1 MKQINRIHASAGGE
15 TMHMVASMA
24 PAAEQTKRTV
34 TGLVV
39 PWNTPGRTSAGP
51 VVVAKGAVKLPA
63 DLGRVKLLRDHSDTA
78 NFSPVGYATAAEVTD
93 EGLKMSF
100 RIAEGDDGDAALADV
115 KNRVRDALSV
125 ELVDTKVSNGT
136 LKSGNLTAVALVPI
150 PAFAEARVEMLTAA
164 ATDPA
169 ADDDAEDDDELE
181 ELEDTDETDETD
193 EHLDQADDTDDD
205 ELVIET
211 DEHLEITDTETDP
224 VEDDEDDETEKET
237 NNMEPKKKLAAAR
250 VPSGLKV
257 NQKPALTFSQAVET
271 IANMRTGTASPELTA
286 ALADITRSANP
297 AVSAPQWLGEL
308 WEGSEY
314 QREIIPTMTI
324 KPLTKLKAVG
334 WRWTQK
340 PEIEDYAGD
349 KAEIPT
355 NEVSTEPVETTA
367 NRMAVGHDIDRA
379 YFDFNETEFLEGFF
393 RARTID
399 YAMKSDAKAA
409 AFLKASAATG
419 ATVASEPDLLHA
431 AARARLVVKRQVR
444 VEPAAYLVHPNSLF
458 GLFDITQLD
467 NPAYLELLGVKPERF
482 IATDLVPENEVI
494 AYAKESVTWFELP
507 GSPIRVDAER
517 IDLGGRDSAVFAY
530 WATLLNN
537 QSGIVRV
544 PFGGEPVIEG

>member
-1 MKQINRIHASAGGE
+1 MKQINRIHASADGE

-51 VVVAKGAVKLPA
+51 VSVAEGAVKLPA

-125 ELVDTKVSNGT
+125 ELVDTKVTNGT

-169 ADDDAEDDDELE
+169 DVEDDAELDQDVEDDETV
-181 ELEDTDETDETD
+181 DPA
-193 EHLDQADDTDDD
+193 ADDA

-211 DEHLEITDTETDP
+211 DEQLEITDPETDP
-224 VEDDEDDETEKET
+224 VDDDEDDETEEET
-237 NNMEPKKKLAAAR
+237 NNMEPKKNKLAAAR

-271 IANMRTGTASPELTA
+271 IANMRTGNASPELTA

-349 KAEIPT
+349 KTAIPT

-409 AFLKASAATG
+409 AFLNTSASTG
-419 ATVASEPDLLHA
+419 TTVASEPDLLHA

-444 VEPAAYLVHPNSLF
+444 VEPSAYLVHPNSLF

-467 NPAYLELLGVKPERF
+467 NPAYLDLLGVKPERF
-482 IATDLVPENEVI
+482 IATDLVPENEIV

-517 IDLGGRDSAVFAY
+517 LDLGGRDSAVFAY

-544 PFGGEPVIEG
+544 PFGAPVVEA

>member
-1 MKQINRIHASAGGE
+1 MKQIKRIHASADGE

-51 VVVAKGAVKLPA
+51 VSVAEGAVKLPA

-125 ELVDTKVSNGT
+125 ELVDTKVTNGT

-164 ATDPA
+164 ATDPVEDDEDELDQDVEDDETVDP
-169 ADDDAEDDDELE
+169 ADDG
-181 ELEDTDETDETD
+181 
-193 EHLDQADDTDDD
+193 

-211 DEHLEITDTETDP
+211 DEQLETTDTETDP
-224 VEDDEDDETEKET
+224 VEDDEDDETEKE
-237 NNMEPKKKLAAAR
+237 NNTMPKNKLAAAR

-271 IANMRTGTASPELTA
+271 IANMRTGNASPELTA

-314 QREIIPTMTI
+314 QREIIPTMTM

-349 KAEIPT
+349 KTAIPT
-355 NEVSTEPVETTA
+355 NEVATEPVETTA

-409 AFLKASAATG
+409 AFLNTSASTG
-419 ATVASEPDLLHA
+419 TTVASEPDLLHA

-444 VEPAAYLVHPNSLF
+444 VEPSAYLVHPNSLF

-467 NPAYLELLGVKPERF
+467 NPAYLDLLGVKPERF

-544 PFGGEPVIEG
+544 PFGEPVVEA

>member
-1 MKQINRIHASAGGE
+1 MKQINRIHASADGE

-51 VVVAKGAVKLPA
+51 VSVAEGAVKLPA

-125 ELVDTKVSNGT
+125 ELVDTKVTNGT

-169 ADDDAEDDDELE
+169 DDEDDDELDQDV
-181 ELEDTDETDETD
+181 EDDETVDPV
-193 EHLDQADDTDDD
+193 DDD
-205 ELVIET
+205 AELVIET
-211 DEHLEITDTETDP
+211 DEQLETTDPETDP

-237 NNMEPKKKLAAAR
+237 NNMGPKKNKLAAAR

-271 IANMRTGTASPELTA
+271 IANMRTGNASPELTA

-314 QREIIPTMTI
+314 QREIIPTMTN

-355 NEVSTEPVETTA
+355 NEVATEPVETTA

-409 AFLKASAATG
+409 AFLNTSASTG
-419 ATVASEPDLLHA
+419 TTVATEPDLLHA
-431 AARARLVVKRQVR
+431 AASARLVVKRQVR
-444 VEPAAYLVHPNSLF
+444 VEPSAYLVHPNSLF

-467 NPAYLELLGVKPERF
+467 NPAYLDLLGVKPERF

-544 PFGGEPVIEG
+544 PFGEPVIEA

>member
-1 MKQINRIHASAGGE
+1 MKQTKRIHASADGE

-51 VVVAKGAVKLPA
+51 VSVAEGAVKLPA

-125 ELVDTKVSNGT
+125 ELVDTKVTNGT

-164 ATDPA
+164 ATDPVE
-169 ADDDAEDDDELE
+169 DDEDDDELDQDV
-181 ELEDTDETDETD
+181 EDDETVDP
-193 EHLDQADDTDDD
+193 AADDD

-211 DEHLEITDTETDP
+211 DEQLETTDTETDP
-224 VEDDEDDETEKET
+224 VEDDEDDETEKE
-237 NNMEPKKKLAAAR
+237 NNTMPKNKLAAAR

-349 KAEIPT
+349 KTEIPT

-409 AFLKASAATG
+409 AFLNTSASTG
-419 ATVASEPDLLHA
+419 TTVASEPDLLHA

-444 VEPAAYLVHPNSLF
+444 VEPSAYLVHPNSLF

-467 NPAYLELLGVKPERF
+467 NPAYLDLLGVKPERF

-544 PFGGEPVIEG
+544 PFGEPVVEA

>member
-51 VVVAKGAVKLPA
+51 VSVAEGAVKLPA

-125 ELVDTKVSNGT
+125 ELVDTKVTNGT

-169 ADDDAEDDDELE
+169 DDEDDDELDQDV
-181 ELEDTDETDETD
+181 EDDETVDPV
-193 EHLDQADDTDDD
+193 DDD
-205 ELVIET
+205 AELVIET
-211 DEHLEITDTETDP
+211 DEQLETTDTETDP

-237 NNMEPKKKLAAAR
+237 NNMGPKKNKLAAAR

-355 NEVSTEPVETTA
+355 NEVATEPVETTA

-409 AFLKASAATG
+409 AFLNTSASTG
-419 ATVASEPDLLHA
+419 TTVASEPDLLHA

-444 VEPAAYLVHPNSLF
+444 VEPSAYLVHPNSLF

-467 NPAYLELLGVKPERF
+467 NPAYLDLLGVKPERF

-544 PFGGEPVIEG
+544 PFGEPVVEA

>member
-1 MKQINRIHASAGGE
+1 MKQIKRIHASADGE

-51 VVVAKGAVKLPA
+51 VSVAEGAVKLPA

-125 ELVDTKVSNGT
+125 ELVDTKVTNGT

-164 ATDPA
+164 ATDPVE
-169 ADDDAEDDDELE
+169 DDEDDDELDQDV
-181 ELEDTDETDETD
+181 EDDET
-193 EHLDQADDTDDD
+193 ADPADDD

-211 DEHLEITDTETDP
+211 DEQLETTDTETDP
-224 VEDDEDDETEKET
+224 VEDDEDDETEKEN
-237 NNMEPKKKLAAAR
+237 NNMEPKKNKLAAAR

-355 NEVSTEPVETTA
+355 NEVATEPVETTA

-409 AFLKASAATG
+409 AFLNTSASTG
-419 ATVASEPDLLHA
+419 TTVASEPDLLHA

-444 VEPAAYLVHPNSLF
+444 VEPSAYLVHPNSLF

-467 NPAYLELLGVKPERF
+467 NPAYLDLLGVKPERF

-537 QSGIVRV
+537 QAGIVRV
-544 PFGGEPVIEG
+544 PFGEPVVEA

>member
-1 MKQINRIHASAGGE
+1 MKQINRIHASADGE

-51 VVVAKGAVKLPA
+51 VSVAEGAVKLPA

-78 NFSPVGYATAAEVTD
+78 NFSPVGYATSAEVTD

-164 ATDPA
+164 ATDPV
-169 ADDDAEDDDELE
+169 EDDDELDQAA
-181 ELEDTDETDETD
+181 EDDETVDPT
-193 EHLDQADDTDDD
+193 ADDD

-211 DEHLEITDTETDP
+211 DEQLETTDPETDP
-224 VEDDEDDETEKET
+224 VEDDEDDETEKE
-237 NNMEPKKKLAAAR
+237 NNTMPKNKLAAAR

-314 QREIIPTMTI
+314 QREIIPTMTN

-355 NEVSTEPVETTA
+355 NEVATEPVETTA

-393 RARTID
+393 RARTVD

-409 AFLKASAATG
+409 AFLNASAATG
-419 ATVASEPDLLHA
+419 TSVASEPDLLHA
-431 AARARLVVKRQVR
+431 AARARLVIKRQVR
-444 VEPAAYLVHPNSLF
+444 VEPSAYLVHPNSLF

-467 NPAYLELLGVKPERF
+467 NPAYLDLLGVKPERF
-482 IATDLVPENEVI
+482 IATDLVPEHEVV

-544 PFGGEPVIEG
+544 PFAGGDNVIED

>member
-1 MKQINRIHASAGGE
+1 MKQIKRIHASADGE

-51 VVVAKGAVKLPA
+51 VSVAEGAVKLPA

-125 ELVDTKVSNGT
+125 ELVDTKVTNGT

-169 ADDDAEDDDELE
+169 DDEDDDELDQDV
-181 ELEDTDETDETD
+181 EDDETVDP
-193 EHLDQADDTDDD
+193 ADDDA

-211 DEHLEITDTETDP
+211 DEQLEITDPETDP

-355 NEVSTEPVETTA
+355 NEVATEPVETTA

-379 YFDFNETEFLEGFF
+379 YFDFNEIEFLEGFF

-409 AFLKASAATG
+409 AFLNTSASTG
-419 ATVASEPDLLHA
+419 TTVATEPDLLHA

-444 VEPAAYLVHPNSLF
+444 VEPSAYLVHPNSLF

-467 NPAYLELLGVKPERF
+467 NPAYLDLLGVKPERF

-537 QSGIVRV
+537 QAGIVRV
-544 PFGGEPVIEG
+544 PFGEPVVEA

>member
-1 MKQINRIHASAGGE
+1 MKRLNRINASAGGE

-51 VVVAKGAVKLPA
+51 VSVAEGAVKLPA

-125 ELVDTKVSNGT
+125 ELVDTKVTNGT

-164 ATDPA
+164 ATDPVE
-169 ADDDAEDDDELE
+169 DDEDDDELDQDV
-181 ELEDTDETDETD
+181 EDDETVDP
-193 EHLDQADDTDDD
+193 AADDD

-211 DEHLEITDTETDP
+211 DEQLETTDTETDP
-224 VEDDEDDETEKET
+224 VEDDEDDETEEET
-237 NNMEPKKKLAAAR
+237 NNMEPKKNKLAAAR

-349 KAEIPT
+349 KTAIPT
-355 NEVSTEPVETTA
+355 NEVATEPVETTA

-409 AFLKASAATG
+409 AFLNTSASTG
-419 ATVASEPDLLHA
+419 TTVASEPDLLHA

-444 VEPAAYLVHPNSLF
+444 VEPSAYLVHPNSLF

-467 NPAYLELLGVKPERF
+467 NPAYLDLLGVKPERF
-482 IATDLVPENEVI
+482 IATDLVPENEVV

-544 PFGGEPVIEG
+544 PFGEPVVEA

>member
-1 MKQINRIHASAGGE
+1 MKQIKRIHASADGE

-51 VVVAKGAVKLPA
+51 VSVAEGAVQLPA

-125 ELVDTKVSNGT
+125 ELVDTKVTNGT

-164 ATDPA
+164 ATDPV
-169 ADDDAEDDDELE
+169 DDDEDDDELDQDV
-181 ELEDTDETDETD
+181 EDDETVDP
-193 EHLDQADDTDDD
+193 ADDD

-211 DEHLEITDTETDP
+211 DEQLETTDTETDP
-224 VEDDEDDETEKET
+224 VEDDDDDETEEET
-237 NNMEPKKKLAAAR
+237 NNMEPKKNKLAAAR

-349 KAEIPT
+349 KTAIPT
-355 NEVSTEPVETTA
+355 NEVATEPVETTA

-409 AFLKASAATG
+409 AFLNTSAATG
-419 ATVASEPDLLHA
+419 TTVASEPDLLHA

-444 VEPAAYLVHPNSLF
+444 VEPSAYLVHPNSLF

-467 NPAYLELLGVKPERF
+467 NPAYLDLLGVKPERF

-537 QSGIVRV
+537 QAGIVRV
-544 PFGGEPVIEG
+544 PFGEPVVEA

>member
-1 MKQINRIHASAGGE
+1 MKQINRIHASTGGE

-51 VVVAKGAVKLPA
+51 VSVAEGAVKLPA

-125 ELVDTKVSNGT
+125 ELVDTKVTNGT

-169 ADDDAEDDDELE
+169 DDEDDAELDQDVEDDETV
-181 ELEDTDETDETD
+181 DPA
-193 EHLDQADDTDDD
+193 ADDA

-211 DEHLEITDTETDP
+211 DEQLEITDPETDP
-224 VEDDEDDETEKET
+224 VDDDEDDETEEET
-237 NNMEPKKKLAAAR
+237 NNMEPKKNKLAAAR

-271 IANMRTGTASPELTA
+271 IANMRTGNASPELTA

-314 QREIIPTMTI
+314 QREIIPTMTN

-355 NEVSTEPVETTA
+355 NEVATEPVETTA

-409 AFLKASAATG
+409 AFLNTSASTG
-419 ATVASEPDLLHA
+419 TTVASEPDLLHA

-444 VEPAAYLVHPNSLF
+444 VEPSAYLVHPNSLF

-467 NPAYLELLGVKPERF
+467 NPAYLDLLGVKPERF

-544 PFGGEPVIEG
+544 PFGEPVIEG

>member
-1 MKQINRIHASAGGE
+1 MKQINRIHASTGGE

-51 VVVAKGAVKLPA
+51 VSVAEGAVKLPA

-125 ELVDTKVSNGT
+125 ELVDTKVTNGT

-164 ATDPA
+164 ATDPVE
-169 ADDDAEDDDELE
+169 DDEDDDELDQDV
-181 ELEDTDETDETD
+181 EDDETVDP
-193 EHLDQADDTDDD
+193 ADDG

-211 DEHLEITDTETDP
+211 DEQLETTDTETDP
-224 VEDDEDDETEKET
+224 VEDDEDDETEKE
-237 NNMEPKKKLAAAR
+237 NNTMPKNKLAAAR

-349 KAEIPT
+349 KTAIPT

-409 AFLKASAATG
+409 AFLNTSASTG
-419 ATVASEPDLLHA
+419 TTVASEPDLLHA

-444 VEPAAYLVHPNSLF
+444 VEPSAYLVHPNSLF

-467 NPAYLELLGVKPERF
+467 NPAYLDLLGVKPERF
-482 IATDLVPENEVI
+482 IATDLVPENEVV

-544 PFGGEPVIEG
+544 PFGEPVVEA

>member
-1 MKQINRIHASAGGE
+1 MKQIKRIHASADGE

-51 VVVAKGAVKLPA
+51 VSVAEGAVKLPA

-125 ELVDTKVSNGT
+125 ELVDTKVTNGT

-169 ADDDAEDDDELE
+169 EDDEDELDQDV
-181 ELEDTDETDETD
+181 EDDETVDP
-193 EHLDQADDTDDD
+193 ADD

-211 DEHLEITDTETDP
+211 DEQLETTDTATDP
-224 VEDDEDDETEKET
+224 VEDDEDDETEKEN
-237 NNMEPKKKLAAAR
+237 NNMEPKKNKLAAAR

-355 NEVSTEPVETTA
+355 NEVATEPVETTA

-409 AFLKASAATG
+409 AFLNTSASTG
-419 ATVASEPDLLHA
+419 TTVASEPDLLHA

-444 VEPAAYLVHPNSLF
+444 VEPSAYLVHPNSLF

-467 NPAYLELLGVKPERF
+467 NPAYLDLLGVKPERF

-537 QSGIVRV
+537 QAGIVRV
-544 PFGGEPVIEG
+544 PFGEPVVEA

>member
-1 MKQINRIHASAGGE
+1 MKQIKRIHASAGGE

-51 VVVAKGAVKLPA
+51 VSVAEGAVKLPA

-125 ELVDTKVSNGT
+125 ELVDTKVTNGT

-164 ATDPA
+164 ATDPVEDDEDELDQDVEDDETVDP
-169 ADDDAEDDDELE
+169 ADDG
-181 ELEDTDETDETD
+181 
-193 EHLDQADDTDDD
+193 

-211 DEHLEITDTETDP
+211 DEQLETTDTETDP
-224 VEDDEDDETEKET
+224 VEDDEDDETEKE
-237 NNMEPKKKLAAAR
+237 NNTMPKNKLAAAR

-349 KAEIPT
+349 KTAIPT
-355 NEVSTEPVETTA
+355 NEVATEPVETTA

-409 AFLKASAATG
+409 AFLNTSASTG
-419 ATVASEPDLLHA
+419 TSVASEPDLLHA

-444 VEPAAYLVHPNSLF
+444 VEPSAYLVHPNSLF

-467 NPAYLELLGVKPERF
+467 NPAYLDLLGVKPERF

-544 PFGGEPVIEG
+544 PFGEPVVEA

>member
-1 MKQINRIHASAGGE
+1 MKQIKRIHASADGE

-51 VVVAKGAVKLPA
+51 VSVAEGAVKLPA

-125 ELVDTKVSNGT
+125 ELVDTKVTNGT

-169 ADDDAEDDDELE
+169 EDDEDELDQDV
-181 ELEDTDETDETD
+181 EDDETVDP
-193 EHLDQADDTDDD
+193 ADD

-211 DEHLEITDTETDP
+211 DEQLETTDTETDP
-224 VEDDEDDETEKET
+224 VEDDEDDETEKEN
-237 NNMEPKKKLAAAR
+237 NNMEPKKNKLAAAR

-355 NEVSTEPVETTA
+355 NEVATEPVETTA

-409 AFLKASAATG
+409 AFLNTSASTG
-419 ATVASEPDLLHA
+419 TTVASEPDLLHA

-444 VEPAAYLVHPNSLF
+444 VEPSAYLVHPNSLF

-467 NPAYLELLGVKPERF
+467 NPAYLDLLGVKPERF

-537 QSGIVRV
+537 QAGIVRV
-544 PFGGEPVIEG
+544 PFGEPVVEA

>member
-1 MKQINRIHASAGGE
+1 MKQINRIHASTGGE

-51 VVVAKGAVKLPA
+51 VSVAEGAVKLPA

-125 ELVDTKVSNGT
+125 ELVDTKVTNGT

-169 ADDDAEDDDELE
+169 DDEDDAELDQDVEDDETA
-181 ELEDTDETDETD
+181 DP
-193 EHLDQADDTDDD
+193 ADDA

-211 DEHLEITDTETDP
+211 DEQLETTDTETDP
-224 VEDDEDDETEKET
+224 VEDDEDDETEKEN
-237 NNMEPKKKLAAAR
+237 NNMEPKKNKLAAAR

-355 NEVSTEPVETTA
+355 NEVATEPVETTA

-409 AFLKASAATG
+409 AFLNTSASTG
-419 ATVASEPDLLHA
+419 TTVASEPDLLHA

-444 VEPAAYLVHPNSLF
+444 VEPSAYLVHPNSLF

-467 NPAYLELLGVKPERF
+467 NPAYLDLLGVKPERF
-482 IATDLVPENEVI
+482 IATDLVPENEVV

-544 PFGGEPVIEG
+544 PFGEPVVEA

>member
-1 MKQINRIHASAGGE
+1 MKQINRIHASADGE

-51 VVVAKGAVKLPA
+51 VSVAEGAVKLPA

-125 ELVDTKVSNGT
+125 ELVDTKVTNGT

-164 ATDPA
+164 ATDPVE
-169 ADDDAEDDDELE
+169 DDEDDDELDQAA
-181 ELEDTDETDETD
+181 EDDET
-193 EHLDQADDTDDD
+193 ADPADD

-211 DEHLEITDTETDP
+211 DEQLETTDPETDP
-224 VEDDEDDETEKET
+224 VEDDETEKET
-237 NNMEPKKKLAAAR
+237 NNMEPKKNKLAAAR

-409 AFLKASAATG
+409 AFLNTSASTGTSVAA
-419 ATVASEPDLLHA
+419 EPDLLHA

-444 VEPAAYLVHPNSLF
+444 VEPSAYLVHPNSLF

-467 NPAYLELLGVKPERF
+467 NPAYLDLLGVKPERF
-482 IATDLVPENEVI
+482 IATDLVPENEVV

>member
-1 MKQINRIHASAGGE
+1 MKQINRIHASADGE

-51 VVVAKGAVKLPA
+51 VSVAEGAVKLPA

-125 ELVDTKVSNGT
+125 ELVDTKVTNGT

-169 ADDDAEDDDELE
+169 DDEDDDELDQDV
-181 ELEDTDETDETD
+181 EDDETVDP
-193 EHLDQADDTDDD
+193 ADDDA

-211 DEHLEITDTETDP
+211 DEQLEITDPETDP

-355 NEVSTEPVETTA
+355 NEVATEPVETTA

-379 YFDFNETEFLEGFF
+379 YFDFNEIEFLEGFF

-409 AFLKASAATG
+409 AFLNTSASTG
-419 ATVASEPDLLHA
+419 TTVATEPDLLHA

-444 VEPAAYLVHPNSLF
+444 VEPSAYLVHPNSLF

-467 NPAYLELLGVKPERF
+467 NPAYLDLLGVKPERF

-537 QSGIVRV
+537 QAGIVRV
-544 PFGGEPVIEG
+544 PFGEPVVEA

>member
-1 MKQINRIHASAGGE
+1 
-15 TMHMVASMA
+15 
-24 PAAEQTKRTV
+24 
-34 TGLVV
+34 
-39 PWNTPGRTSAGP
+39 
-51 VVVAKGAVKLPA
+51 
-63 DLGRVKLLRDHSDTA
+63 
-78 NFSPVGYATAAEVTD
+78 
-93 EGLKMSF
+93 
-100 RIAEGDDGDAALADV
+100 
-115 KNRVRDALSV
+115 
-125 ELVDTKVSNGT
+125 
-136 LKSGNLTAVALVPI
+136 
-150 PAFAEARVEMLTAA
+150 
-164 ATDPA
+164 
-169 ADDDAEDDDELE
+169 
-181 ELEDTDETDETD
+181 
-193 EHLDQADDTDDD
+193 
-205 ELVIET
+205 
-211 DEHLEITDTETDP
+211 
-224 VEDDEDDETEKET
+224 
-237 NNMEPKKKLAAAR
+237 MEPKKKLAAAR

-409 AFLKASAATG
+409 AFLNTSAATG
-419 ATVASEPDLLHA
+419 TTVASEPDLLHA

-444 VEPAAYLVHPNSLF
+444 VEPSAYLVHPNSLF

-467 NPAYLELLGVKPERF
+467 NPAYLDLLGVKPERF
-482 IATDLVPENEVI
+482 IATDLVPENEVV

-544 PFGGEPVIEG
+544 PFGEPVVEG

>member
-1 MKQINRIHASAGGE
+1 MKKIKRINASAAAGE

-24 PAAEQTKRTV
+24 PSAEQEKRTV

-51 VVVAKGAVKLPA
+51 VVVAEGAVKLPA

-78 NFSPVGYATAAEVTD
+78 NFSPVGYATGAEVTD

-125 ELVDTKVSNGT
+125 ELVDTKVTNGT

-164 ATDPA
+164 AADPV
-169 ADDDAEDDDELE
+169 DDEDDDEA
-181 ELEDTDETDETD
+181 DETVDDE
-193 EHLDQADDTDDD
+193 LDQADDTDDD

-211 DEHLEITDTETDP
+211 DEQLEMTDPETDP
-224 VEDDEDDETEKET
+224 VDDDEDDETEKE
-237 NNMEPKKKLAAAR
+237 NNTMPKNKLAAAR

-271 IANMRTGTASPELTA
+271 IVNMRTGTASPELTA

-308 WEGSEY
+308 WDGSEY
-314 QREIIPTMTI
+314 QREIIPTMTN

-349 KAEIPT
+349 KAAIPT
-355 NEVSTEPVETTA
+355 NTVSTEPVETTA

-409 AFLKASAATG
+409 EFLNASAATG

-444 VEPAAYLVHPNSLF
+444 VEPSAYLVHPNSLF

-467 NPAYLELLGVKPERF
+467 NPAYLDLLGVKPERF
-482 IATDLVPENEVI
+482 IATDLVPENEVV
-494 AYAKESVTWFELP
+494 AYAKDSVTWFELP

-544 PFGGEPVIEG
+544 PFGAPVIEG

>member
-51 VVVAKGAVKLPA
+51 VSVAEGAVKLPA

-125 ELVDTKVSNGT
+125 ELVDTKVTNGT

-169 ADDDAEDDDELE
+169 DDEDDDELDQDV
-181 ELEDTDETDETD
+181 EDDETVDP
-193 EHLDQADDTDDD
+193 ADDDA

-211 DEHLEITDTETDP
+211 DEQLETTDPETDP

-237 NNMEPKKKLAAAR
+237 NNMGPKKNKLAAAR

-271 IANMRTGTASPELTA
+271 IANMRTGNASPELTA

-349 KAEIPT
+349 KTEIPT
-355 NEVSTEPVETTA
+355 NEVATEPVETTA

-409 AFLKASAATG
+409 AFLNTSASTG
-419 ATVASEPDLLHA
+419 TTVASEPDLLHA

-444 VEPAAYLVHPNSLF
+444 VEPSAYLVHPNSLF

-467 NPAYLELLGVKPERF
+467 NPAYLDLLGVKPERF

-537 QSGIVRV
+537 QAGIVRV
-544 PFGGEPVIEG
+544 PFGEPVVEA

>member
-1 MKQINRIHASAGGE
+1 MKQINRIHASTGGE

-51 VVVAKGAVKLPA
+51 VSVAEGAVKLPA

-78 NFSPVGYATAAEVTD
+78 NFSPVGYATSAEVTD

-125 ELVDTKVSNGT
+125 ELVDTKVTNGT

-164 ATDPA
+164 ATDPVE
-169 ADDDAEDDDELE
+169 DDEDDDELDQDV
-181 ELEDTDETDETD
+181 EDDETVDP
-193 EHLDQADDTDDD
+193 ADD

-211 DEHLEITDTETDP
+211 DEQLETTDTETDP
-224 VEDDEDDETEKET
+224 VDDDEDDETEKEN

-355 NEVSTEPVETTA
+355 NEVATEPVETTA

-409 AFLKASAATG
+409 AFLNASAATG
-419 ATVASEPDLLHA
+419 TSVAAEPDLLHA

-444 VEPAAYLVHPNSLF
+444 VEPSAYLVHPNSLF

-467 NPAYLELLGVKPERF
+467 NPAYLDLLGVKPERF

>member
-1 MKQINRIHASAGGE
+1 MKQINRIHASADGE

-51 VVVAKGAVKLPA
+51 VSVAEGAVKLPA

-125 ELVDTKVSNGT
+125 ELVDTKVTNGT

-164 ATDPA
+164 ATDPVE
-169 ADDDAEDDDELE
+169 DDEDDDELDQDV
-181 ELEDTDETDETD
+181 EDDET
-193 EHLDQADDTDDD
+193 ADPADDD

-211 DEHLEITDTETDP
+211 DEQLETTDTETDP
-224 VEDDEDDETEKET
+224 VEDDEDDETEKE
-237 NNMEPKKKLAAAR
+237 NNTMPKNKLAAAR

-271 IANMRTGTASPELTA
+271 IANMRTGNASPELTA

-355 NEVSTEPVETTA
+355 NEVATEPVETTA

-409 AFLKASAATG
+409 AFLNTSASTG
-419 ATVASEPDLLHA
+419 TTVASEPDLLHA

-444 VEPAAYLVHPNSLF
+444 VEPSAYLVHPNSLF

-467 NPAYLELLGVKPERF
+467 NPAYLDLLGVKPERF

-544 PFGGEPVIEG
+544 PFGEPVVEA

>member
-1 MKQINRIHASAGGE
+1 MKQIKRIHASADGE

-51 VVVAKGAVKLPA
+51 VSVAEGAVKLPA

-125 ELVDTKVSNGT
+125 ELVDTKVTNGT

-164 ATDPA
+164 ATDPVE
-169 ADDDAEDDDELE
+169 DDEDDDELDQDV
-181 ELEDTDETDETD
+181 EDDETVDPA
-193 EHLDQADDTDDD
+193 ADG

-211 DEHLEITDTETDP
+211 DEQLETTDTETDP
-224 VEDDEDDETEKET
+224 VEDDEDDETEKE
-237 NNMEPKKKLAAAR
+237 NNTMPKNKLAAAR

-271 IANMRTGTASPELTA
+271 IANMRTGNASPELTA

-349 KAEIPT
+349 KTEIPT
-355 NEVSTEPVETTA
+355 NEVATEPVETTA

-409 AFLKASAATG
+409 AFLNTSASTG
-419 ATVASEPDLLHA
+419 TTVASEPDLLHA

-444 VEPAAYLVHPNSLF
+444 VEPSAYLVHPNSLF

-467 NPAYLELLGVKPERF
+467 NPAYLDLLGVKPERF

-544 PFGGEPVIEG
+544 PFGEPVVEA

>member
-1 MKQINRIHASAGGE
+1 MKQINRIHASTGGE

-51 VVVAKGAVKLPA
+51 VSVAEGAVKLPA

-125 ELVDTKVSNGT
+125 ELVDTKVTNGT

-164 ATDPA
+164 ATDPVE
-169 ADDDAEDDDELE
+169 DDEDDDELDQDV
-181 ELEDTDETDETD
+181 EDDETVDP
-193 EHLDQADDTDDD
+193 ADDG

-211 DEHLEITDTETDP
+211 DEQLETTDPATDP
-224 VEDDEDDETEKET
+224 VEDDEDDETEKEN
-237 NNMEPKKKLAAAR
+237 NNMEPKKNKLAAAR

-349 KAEIPT
+349 KTAIPT
-355 NEVSTEPVETTA
+355 NEVATEPVETTA

-409 AFLKASAATG
+409 AFLNTSASTG
-419 ATVASEPDLLHA
+419 TTVASEPDLLHA

-444 VEPAAYLVHPNSLF
+444 VEPSAYLVHPNSLF

-467 NPAYLELLGVKPERF
+467 NPAYLDLLGVKPERF
-482 IATDLVPENEVI
+482 IATDLVPENEVV

-537 QSGIVRV
+537 QAGIVRV
-544 PFGGEPVIEG
+544 PFGEPVVEG

>member
-1 MKQINRIHASAGGE
+1 MKQIKRIHASADGE

-51 VVVAKGAVKLPA
+51 VSVAEGAVKLPA

-125 ELVDTKVSNGT
+125 ELVDTKVTNGT

-164 ATDPA
+164 ATDPVE
-169 ADDDAEDDDELE
+169 DDEDDDELDQDV
-181 ELEDTDETDETD
+181 EDDETVDP
-193 EHLDQADDTDDD
+193 ADDG

-211 DEHLEITDTETDP
+211 DEQLETTDTETDP
-224 VEDDEDDETEKET
+224 VEDDEDDETEKEN

-271 IANMRTGTASPELTA
+271 IANMRTGNASPELTA

-314 QREIIPTMTI
+314 QREIIPTMTN

-355 NEVSTEPVETTA
+355 NEVATEPVETTA

-409 AFLKASAATG
+409 AFLNTSASTG
-419 ATVASEPDLLHA
+419 TTVASEPDLLHA
-431 AARARLVVKRQVR
+431 AARARLVIKRQVR
-444 VEPAAYLVHPNSLF
+444 VEPSAYLVHPNSLF

-467 NPAYLELLGVKPERF
+467 NPAYLDLLGVKPERF

-544 PFGGEPVIEG
+544 PFGEPVIEG

>member
-1 MKQINRIHASAGGE
+1 MNQIKRITASADGE

-51 VVVAKGAVKLPA
+51 VSVAEGAVKLPA

-100 RIAEGDDGDAALADV
+100 LIAEGDDGDAALADV

-169 ADDDAEDDDELE
+169 EDDDE
-181 ELEDTDETDETD
+181 DDDDE
-193 EHLDQADDTDDD
+193 LDQDDETDDD

-211 DEHLEITDTETDP
+211 DEQLEITDPETDP
-224 VEDDEDDETEKET
+224 VEDDEDDETEEET
-237 NNMEPKKKLAAAR
+237 NNMEPKKKLVAAR

-257 NQKPALTFSQAVET
+257 NQKPELTFSQAVET
-271 IANMRTGTASPELTA
+271 IVNMRTGTASPELTA
-286 ALADITRSANP
+286 KLADITRSANP

-314 QREIIPTMTI
+314 QREIIPTMSV

-409 AFLKASAATG
+409 AFLNEAAATG
-419 ATVASEPDLLHA
+419 TSVASEPDLLHA

-444 VEPAAYLVHPNSLF
+444 VEPSAYLVHPNSLF

-467 NPAYLELLGVKPERF
+467 NPAYLDLLGVKPERF
-482 IATDLVPENEVI
+482 IATDLVPENEVV

-544 PFGGEPVIEG
+544 PFGAPVIEG

>member
-51 VVVAKGAVKLPA
+51 VSVAEGAVKLPA

-125 ELVDTKVSNGT
+125 ELVDTKVTNGT

-164 ATDPA
+164 ATDPVE
-169 ADDDAEDDDELE
+169 DDEDDDELDQAA
-181 ELEDTDETDETD
+181 EDDETVDP
-193 EHLDQADDTDDD
+193 ADDD

-211 DEHLEITDTETDP
+211 DEQLETTDPETDP
-224 VEDDEDDETEKET
+224 VEDDEDDETEKE
-237 NNMEPKKKLAAAR
+237 NNTMPKNKLAAAR

-314 QREIIPTMTI
+314 QREIIPTMTN

-349 KAEIPT
+349 KTEIPT
-355 NEVSTEPVETTA
+355 NEVATEPVETTA

-409 AFLKASAATG
+409 AFLNTSASTG
-419 ATVASEPDLLHA
+419 TTVASEPDLLHA

-444 VEPAAYLVHPNSLF
+444 VEPSAYLVHPNSLF

-467 NPAYLELLGVKPERF
+467 NPAYLDLLGVKPERF

-544 PFGGEPVIEG
+544 PFGEPVVEA

>member
-1 MKQINRIHASAGGE
+1 MKQINRIHASADGE

-51 VVVAKGAVKLPA
+51 VSVAEGAVKLPA

-125 ELVDTKVSNGT
+125 ELVDTKVTNGT

-169 ADDDAEDDDELE
+169 DDEDDDEL
-181 ELEDTDETDETD
+181 
-193 EHLDQADDTDDD
+193 DQAAEDDEPAEPADDA

-211 DEHLEITDTETDP
+211 DEQLEITDPETDP

-237 NNMEPKKKLAAAR
+237 NNMEPKKNKLAAAR

-271 IANMRTGTASPELTA
+271 IANMRTGNASPELTA

-314 QREIIPTMTI
+314 QREIIPTMTN

-355 NEVSTEPVETTA
+355 NEVATEPVETTA

-409 AFLKASAATG
+409 AFLNTSASTG
-419 ATVASEPDLLHA
+419 TTVASEPDLLHA

-444 VEPAAYLVHPNSLF
+444 VEPSAYLVHPNSLF

-467 NPAYLELLGVKPERF
+467 NPAYLDLLGVKPERF

-517 IDLGGRDSAVFAY
+517 IDLAGRDSAVFAY

-537 QSGIVRV
+537 QAGIVRV
-544 PFGGEPVIEG
+544 PFGEPVVEA

>member
-1 MKQINRIHASAGGE
+1 MKQINRIHASADGE

-51 VVVAKGAVKLPA
+51 VSVAEGAVKLPA

-93 EGLKMSF
+93 EGLKMAF

-125 ELVDTKVSNGT
+125 ELVDTKVTNGT

-169 ADDDAEDDDELE
+169 DDEDDDELDQDV
-181 ELEDTDETDETD
+181 EDDETVDP
-193 EHLDQADDTDDD
+193 ADDDA

-211 DEHLEITDTETDP
+211 DEQLETTDTETDP

-355 NEVSTEPVETTA
+355 NEVATEPVETTA

-409 AFLKASAATG
+409 AFLNTSASTG
-419 ATVASEPDLLHA
+419 TTVASEPDLLHA

-444 VEPAAYLVHPNSLF
+444 VEPSAYLVHPNSLF

-467 NPAYLELLGVKPERF
+467 NPAYLDLLGVKPERF

>member
-1 MKQINRIHASAGGE
+1 MKQIKRIHASADGE

-51 VVVAKGAVKLPA
+51 VSVAEGAVKLPA

-125 ELVDTKVSNGT
+125 ELVDTKVTNGT

-164 ATDPA
+164 ATDPVE
-169 ADDDAEDDDELE
+169 DDEDDDELDQDV
-181 ELEDTDETDETD
+181 EDDETVDPAVD
-193 EHLDQADDTDDD
+193 G

-211 DEHLEITDTETDP
+211 DEQLETTDTDTDTDP
-224 VEDDEDDETEKET
+224 VEDDEDDETEEET
-237 NNMEPKKKLAAAR
+237 NNMEPKKNKLAAAR

-271 IANMRTGTASPELTA
+271 IANMRTGNASPELTA

-349 KAEIPT
+349 KTAIPT

-409 AFLKASAATG
+409 AFLNTSAATG
-419 ATVASEPDLLHA
+419 TTVAAEPDLLHA

-444 VEPAAYLVHPNSLF
+444 VEPSAYLVHPNSLF

-467 NPAYLELLGVKPERF
+467 NPAYLDLLGVKPERF

-544 PFGGEPVIEG
+544 PFGEPVIEA

>member
-1 MKQINRIHASAGGE
+1 MKRLNRINASAGGE

-51 VVVAKGAVKLPA
+51 VSVAEGAVKLPA

-78 NFSPVGYATAAEVTD
+78 NFSPVGYATAAEVTA

-125 ELVDTKVSNGT
+125 ELVDTKVTNGT

-164 ATDPA
+164 ATDPVE
-169 ADDDAEDDDELE
+169 DDEDDDELDQDV
-181 ELEDTDETDETD
+181 EDDETVDP
-193 EHLDQADDTDDD
+193 AADD

-211 DEHLEITDTETDP
+211 DEQLEITDTETDP

-237 NNMEPKKKLAAAR
+237 NNMEPKKNKLAAAR

-409 AFLKASAATG
+409 AFLNTSASTG
-419 ATVASEPDLLHA
+419 TTVAAEPDLLHA

-444 VEPAAYLVHPNSLF
+444 VEPSAYLVHPNSLF

-467 NPAYLELLGVKPERF
+467 NPAYLDLLGVKPERF
-482 IATDLVPENEVI
+482 IATDLVPENEVV

-544 PFGGEPVIEG
+544 PFGEPVVEA

>member
-1 MKQINRIHASAGGE
+1 MKQINRIHASTGGE

-51 VVVAKGAVKLPA
+51 VSVAEGAVKLPA

-78 NFSPVGYATAAEVTD
+78 NFSPVGYATSAEVTA

-125 ELVDTKVSNGT
+125 ELVDTKVTNGT

-164 ATDPA
+164 ATDPVE
-169 ADDDAEDDDELE
+169 DDDEDDDELDQAA
-181 ELEDTDETDETD
+181 EDDETADP
-193 EHLDQADDTDDD
+193 ADDG

-211 DEHLEITDTETDP
+211 DEQLETTDTETDP
-224 VEDDEDDETEKET
+224 VEDDDEDDETEKE
-237 NNMEPKKKLAAAR
+237 NNTMPKNKLAAAR

-355 NEVSTEPVETTA
+355 NEVATEPVETTA

-409 AFLKASAATG
+409 AFLNDSAATG
-419 ATVASEPDLLHA
+419 TTVAAEPDLLHA

-444 VEPAAYLVHPNSLF
+444 VEPSAYLVHPNSLF

-467 NPAYLELLGVKPERF
+467 NPAYLDLLGVKPERF

>member
-1 MKQINRIHASAGGE
+1 MKHTKRITASAGGE

-51 VVVAKGAVKLPA
+51 VSVAEGAVKLPA

-125 ELVDTKVSNGT
+125 ELVDTKVTNGT

-164 ATDPA
+164 ATDPVE
-169 ADDDAEDDDELE
+169 DDEDDDELDQAA
-181 ELEDTDETDETD
+181 EDDETVDP
-193 EHLDQADDTDDD
+193 AAAADD

-211 DEHLEITDTETDP
+211 DEQLETTDPETDP
-224 VEDDEDDETEKET
+224 VEDDEDDDTEKE
-237 NNMEPKKKLAAAR
+237 NNTMPKNKLAAAR

-257 NQKPALTFSQAVET
+257 TQKPALTFSQAVET
-271 IANMRTGTASPELTA
+271 IVNMRTGTASPELTA

-314 QREIIPTMTI
+314 QREIIPTMTN

-349 KAEIPT
+349 KTAIPT
-355 NEVSTEPVETTA
+355 NEVATEPVETTA

-409 AFLKASAATG
+409 AFLNTSASTG
-419 ATVASEPDLLHA
+419 TTVASEPDLLHA
-431 AARARLVVKRQVR
+431 AARARLVIKRQVR
-444 VEPAAYLVHPNSLF
+444 VEPSAYLVHPNSLF

-467 NPAYLELLGVKPERF
+467 NPAYLDLLGVKPERF
-482 IATDLVPENEVI
+482 IATDLVPENEVV

-517 IDLGGRDSAVFAY
+517 IDLAGRDSAVFAY

-544 PFGGEPVIEG
+544 PFGEPGVEG

>member
-1 MKQINRIHASAGGE
+1 MEQINRIHASADGE

-51 VVVAKGAVKLPA
+51 VSVAEGAVKLPA

-125 ELVDTKVSNGT
+125 ELVDTKVTNGT

-164 ATDPA
+164 ATDP
-169 ADDDAEDDDELE
+169 
-181 ELEDTDETDETD
+181 
-193 EHLDQADDTDDD
+193 
-205 ELVIET
+205 
-211 DEHLEITDTETDP
+211 
-224 VEDDEDDETEKET
+224 VEDDEDDETEKE
-237 NNMEPKKKLAAAR
+237 NNTMPKNKLAAAR

-257 NQKPALTFSQAVET
+257 KQKPALTFSQAVET

-349 KAEIPT
+349 KTEIPT

-409 AFLKASAATG
+409 AFLNTSASTG
-419 ATVASEPDLLHA
+419 TTVASEPDLLHA

-444 VEPAAYLVHPNSLF
+444 VEPSAYLVHPNSLF

-467 NPAYLELLGVKPERF
+467 NPAYLDLLGVKPERF
-482 IATDLVPENEVI
+482 IATDLVPENEVV

-544 PFGGEPVIEG
+544 PFGEPVVEA

>member
-1 MKQINRIHASAGGE
+1 MKQIKRIHASADGE

-51 VVVAKGAVKLPA
+51 VSVAEGAVKLPA

-125 ELVDTKVSNGT
+125 ELVDTKVTNGT

-164 ATDPA
+164 ATDPVE
-169 ADDDAEDDDELE
+169 DDEDDDELDQDV
-181 ELEDTDETDETD
+181 EDDETVDP
-193 EHLDQADDTDDD
+193 ADDG

-211 DEHLEITDTETDP
+211 DEQLETTDTETDP
-224 VEDDEDDETEKET
+224 VEDDEDDETEKE
-237 NNMEPKKKLAAAR
+237 NNTMPKNKLAAAR

-271 IANMRTGTASPELTA
+271 IANMRTGNASPELTA

-349 KAEIPT
+349 KTAIPT
-355 NEVSTEPVETTA
+355 NEVATEPVETTA

-409 AFLKASAATG
+409 AFLNTSASTG
-419 ATVASEPDLLHA
+419 TTVASEPDLLHA

-444 VEPAAYLVHPNSLF
+444 VEPSAYLVHPNSLF

-467 NPAYLELLGVKPERF
+467 NPAYLDLLGVKPERF

-544 PFGGEPVIEG
+544 PFGEPVVEA

>member
-1 MKQINRIHASAGGE
+1 MEQINRIHASADGE

-51 VVVAKGAVKLPA
+51 VSVAEGAVKLPA

-125 ELVDTKVSNGT
+125 ELVDTKVTNGT

-169 ADDDAEDDDELE
+169 DDEDDDELDQDV
-181 ELEDTDETDETD
+181 EDDETVDPV
-193 EHLDQADDTDDD
+193 DDD
-205 ELVIET
+205 AELVIET
-211 DEHLEITDTETDP
+211 DEQLEITDPETDP

-237 NNMEPKKKLAAAR
+237 NNMGPKKNKLAAAR

-355 NEVSTEPVETTA
+355 NEVATEPVETTA

-409 AFLKASAATG
+409 AFLNTSASTG
-419 ATVASEPDLLHA
+419 TTVATEPDLLHA

-444 VEPAAYLVHPNSLF
+444 VEPSAYLVHPNSLF

-467 NPAYLELLGVKPERF
+467 NPAYLDLLGVKPERF
-482 IATDLVPENEVI
+482 IATDLVPENEVV

-537 QSGIVRV
+537 QAGIVRV
-544 PFGGEPVIEG
+544 PFGEPVVEA

>member
-1 MKQINRIHASAGGE
+1 MKQIKRIHASADGE

-51 VVVAKGAVKLPA
+51 VSVAEGAVKLPA

-125 ELVDTKVSNGT
+125 ELVDTKVTNGT

-164 ATDPA
+164 ATDPVEDDEDELDQDVEDDETVDP
-169 ADDDAEDDDELE
+169 ADDG
-181 ELEDTDETDETD
+181 
-193 EHLDQADDTDDD
+193 

-211 DEHLEITDTETDP
+211 DEQLETTDTETDP
-224 VEDDEDDETEKET
+224 VEDDEDDETEKE
-237 NNMEPKKKLAAAR
+237 NNTMPKNKLAAAR

-271 IANMRTGTASPELTA
+271 IANMRTGNASPELTA

-349 KAEIPT
+349 KTAIPT
-355 NEVSTEPVETTA
+355 NEVATEPVETTA

-409 AFLKASAATG
+409 AFLNTSASTG
-419 ATVASEPDLLHA
+419 TTVASEPDLLHA

-444 VEPAAYLVHPNSLF
+444 VEPSAYLVHPNSLF

-467 NPAYLELLGVKPERF
+467 NPAYLDLLGVKPERF

-544 PFGGEPVIEG
+544 PFGEPVVEA